1 MRSPEQDKE
10 RIKHIVEAINNI
22 LNFTDGRTYEEFMS
36 NVMLR
41 HAVFHNFVII
51 GEAANLLTKEYREAN
66 LSVIDWGEI
75 IGMRNFLVHGYY
87 TVQNHIVWR
96 TIKEDLIALK
106 ERLICEETRHTMSP
120 QIDDTPPPQST

>member
-10 RIKHIVEAINNI
+10 RIKHILEAIENI
-22 LNFTDGRTYEEFMS
+22 LNFTEERTYEEFLA

-51 GEAANLLTKEYREAN
+51 GEAANLLTKEYREAKT
-66 LSVIDWGEI
+66 SVDWGEI

-87 TVQNHIVWR
+87 TVQNQIVWQ
-96 TIKEDLIALK
+96 TIKEDLIPLK
-106 ERLICEETRHTMSP
+106 EKLIEFR
-120 QIDDTPPPQST
+120 

>member
-10 RIKHIVEAINNI
+10 RVKHILEAIENI
-22 LNFTDGRTYEEFMS
+22 LNFTDGHTYEEFMS

-51 GEAANLLTKEYREAN
+51 GEAANLLTQEYREAN
-66 LSVIDWGEI
+66 LSVNWGEI

-87 TVQNHIVWR
+87 TVQNHIIWQ
-96 TIKEDLIALK
+96 TINEDLVPLK
-106 ERLICEETRHTMSP
+106 EELTNKP
-120 QIDDTPPPQST
+120 

>member
-10 RIKHIVEAINNI
+10 RIKHILKAIENI
-22 LNFTDGRTYEEFMS
+22 LNFTDGHTYEEFMS
-36 NVMLR
+36 NIMLR

-66 LSVIDWGEI
+66 SSVNWSEI

-87 TVQNHIVWR
+87 TVQNHIIWR
-96 TIKEDLIALK
+96 TINEDLISLK
-106 ERLICEETRHTMSP
+106 EKLTKG
-120 QIDDTPPPQST
+120 

>member
-10 RIKHIVEAINNI
+10 RIKHILESIENI
-22 LNFTDGRTYEEFMS
+22 LNFTEGITYEEFMS

-51 GEAANLLTKEYREAN
+51 GEAANLLTKEYQKEN
-66 LSVIDWGEI
+66 LSVDWGEI

-87 TVQNHIVWR
+87 TVQNYIVWQ
-96 TIKEDLIALK
+96 TIKDDLIPLK
-106 ERLICEETRHTMSP
+106 MKLTNI
-120 QIDDTPPPQST
+120 

>member
-1 MRSPEQDKE
+1 MRNPEQDKE
-10 RIKHIVEAINNI
+10 RIKHILDAIENI
-22 LNFTDGRTYEEFMS
+22 LSFTNGLTYKEFMS

-66 LSVIDWGEI
+66 LSVNWGEI

-87 TVQNHIVWR
+87 TVQNHIVWQ
-96 TIKEDLIALK
+96 TINEDLISLK
-106 ERLICEETRHTMSP
+106 EKLTNKP
-120 QIDDTPPPQST
+120 